1 MLETPEDARSIH
13 YTCMGCRAVV
23 VGTSFIGTHTQHTLP
38 STSVMLSVDYSEGD
52 YIWWICVIEGMEV
65 AAYMID
71 MASSVT
77 VIGSSELPYQKTL
90 GPEIGKVTMM
100 VCDKGQYNHLI
111 ISISALWWPAYSVLL
126 VLWDVGRE
134 RGDVLHEWR
143 CRRDPRRK

>member
-1 MLETPEDARSIH
+1 
-13 YTCMGCRAVV
+13 
-23 VGTSFIGTHTQHTLP
+23 
-38 STSVMLSVDYSEGD
+38 
-52 YIWWICVIEGMEV
+52 MEV

-111 ISISALWWPAYSVLL
+111 ISICVLSAL
-126 VLWDVGRE
+126 
-134 RGDVLHEWR
+134 
-143 CRRDPRRK
+143 